1 MQFPSPLRLADAAA
15 LLGCQYIGPEDHL
28 ILGLNEI
35 HRVQPGD
42 ITFSDVRKYFK
53 KAIESAAT
61 TLLLNE
67 PADLPPGKALLLSD
81 DPFRDFNRLAAHF
94 RPAPDVAVVVAA
106 QPTPGGADIHPTA
119 RLGHNVVVGA
129 GTQIAEDVVLGHNV
143 VIGANVRIGAGTVI
157 HPNVVVYDHTEIG
170 RGCEIFAGAI
180 IGADAF
186 YYKKRDWGRER
197 MHSCGNVVL
206 EDFVEIGA
214 NTTID
219 RGVSHETRIGEHT
232 KLDNLVQVGHDVR
245 IGKRCVIAAQV
256 GIAGVSTV
264 GDDAILWG
272 QSGLATEA
280 HVGNKT
286 IVMGQTGIM
295 GTAEDGKT
303 YLGSPAMEAKRNWRV
318 QVIMAQLADRWPELQ
333 ALLDQKQ

>member
-1 MQFPSPLRLADAAA
+1 MQFPAPLRLADAAA
-15 LLGCQYIGPEDHL
+15 LLGCAFEGPEDHL

-42 ITFSDVRKYFK
+42 VTFSDVRKYFK
-53 KAIESAAT
+53 KAIESPAT

-67 PADLPPGKALLLSD
+67 RTPLPPGKALLLSD
-81 DPFRDFNRLAAHF
+81 DPFRDFNRLAAHY
-94 RPAPDVAVVVAA
+94 RPAPNLAA
-106 QPTPGGADIHPTA
+106 ATGTEGASIHPTA
-119 RLGHNVVVGA
+119 RLGHNVVVGP
-129 GTQIAEDVVLGHNV
+129 GSVLAEAVVLGHNV
-143 VIGANVRIGAGTVI
+143 VVGANVRIGAGTII
-157 HPNVVVYDHTEIG
+157 HPNVVIYDHTEIG
-170 RGCEIFAGAI
+170 RGCEVFSGAI

-206 EDFVEIGA
+206 EDYVEVGA

-245 IGKRCVIAAQV
+245 IGKRCVVAAQV

-280 HVGNKT
+280 HVGNRT
-286 IVMGQTGIM
+286 VVMGQSGIM

-303 YLGSPAMEAKRNWRV
+303 YLGSPAMEAKRSWRV
-318 QVIMAQLADRWPELQ
+318 QVILAQLAERWPELQ
-333 ALLDQKQ
+333 TLLDAEEGA